1 MPALPRSVRAVILLT
16 KRQNAVWTY
25 SLGPFLSIL
34 PTRWRDEHLW
44 RFQIRWSRAALVSG
58 LLEAAISAPLAWVS
72 PSRVITSLAAYFAA
86 EGIVRFYAAISTHE
100 AVGSFPLIAAA
111 DIYRIVKSSRARP
124 KLPLVR
130 DEISSGNETC
140 DLKIASCR
148 PKTDWKYP
156 FTVRYA
162 GAYFQVVEYVD
173 VGAGSRPY
181 IYSLRRL
188 PPGEI
193 AGGLKDYDPEDIL
206 AAIQPLERIES

>member
-1 MPALPRSVRAVILLT
+1 M
-16 KRQNAVWTY
+16 WTY

-34 PTRWRDEHLW
+34 PTRWRDAHLW
-44 RFQIRWSRAALVSG
+44 PLKIRWSRAALVSG
-58 LLEAAISAPLAWVS
+58 LLEAVIFVPLAWVS
-72 PSRVITSLAAYFAA
+72 PSRVVTSLAAYFAA

-100 AVGSFPLIAAA
+100 ALGSFPLIAAA

-140 DLKIASCR
+140 DLRIASCR

-156 FTVRYA
+156 FTIRYV
-162 GAYFQVVEYVD
+162 GAHFQVIGYLD

-206 AAIQPLERIES
+206 TAIQPLERIES